1 MRLDLHVLKREASL
15 AIGLVILLLGSM
27 TIATGSYPPMV
38 VVESGSMMHD
48 NEHGSV
54 GAIDPGDLVLVMSP
68 DRHDIITFAEATE
81 TGGEHEGYETH
92 GMPGDVII
100 FRKNG
105 GSDTPVI
112 HRALLQAIANPNGGW
127 DVPGTDVVGAESGF
141 VELEYDCFHGNSK
154 LKIDLSIITHEGY
167 ITTGDNRWSN
177 GCQYD
182 QQSLT
187 DENGELVTAIKD
199 EWIMG
204 VASLEIPW
212 VGAVKLYASGTAGQ
226 VTGNTWGNLA
236 VLVAIIIS
244 APVIIE
250 MITDRLTSKNED
262 DESNDFEATEAS
274 SEEE

>member
-1 MRLDLHVLKREASL
+1 
-15 AIGLVILLLGSM
+15 
-27 TIATGSYPPMV
+27 
-38 VVESGSMMHD
+38 
-48 NEHGSV
+48 
-54 GAIDPGDLVLVMSP
+54 
-68 DRHDIITFAEATE
+68 
-81 TGGEHEGYETH
+81 
-92 GMPGDVII
+92 
-100 FRKNG
+100 
-105 GSDTPVI
+105 
-112 HRALLQAIANPNGGW
+112 LLQAIANPNGGW

-262 DESNDFEATEAS
+262 EESNDFEATEAS

>member
-1 MRLDLHVLKREASL
+1 MDIQVLKRETSL

-27 TIATGSYPPMV
+27 TIATGTYPPMV

-48 NEHGSV
+48 YSMEKGSV
-54 GAIDPGDLVLVMSP
+54 GTIDPGDLVLVMATN
-68 DRHDIITFAEATE
+68 RHDIITYVEAME
-81 TGGEHEGYETH
+81 EGGEHEGYEMH

-112 HRALLQAIANPNGGW
+112 HRVLLKAVSNPTGGW
-127 DVPGTDVVGAESGF
+127 DVPGTNIEGVSSISI
-141 VELEYDCFHGNSK
+141 ELEYPCWHGNTNLTIK
-154 LKIDLSIITHEGY
+154 NWIPEHEGY
-167 ITTGDNRWSN
+167 ITTGDNRATN

-199 EWIMG
+199 EWIIG

-212 VGAVKLYASGTAGQ
+212 VGAVKLYASGTDGQ
-226 VTGNTWGNLA
+226 VPDNSWSNLA
-236 VLVAIIIS
+236 IMVAIVI
-244 APVIIE
+244 ATPVIIE
-250 MITDRLTSKNED
+250 MITDRINSKNQAQSD
-262 DESNDFEATEAS
+262 
-274 SEEE
+274 EEE

>member
-1 MRLDLHVLKREASL
+1 
-15 AIGLVILLLGSM
+15 
-27 TIATGSYPPMV
+27 MV

-81 TGGEHEGYETH
+81 PGGEHEGYETH

-127 DVPGTDVVGAESGF
+127 DVPGTDGVGAESGF
-141 VELEYDCFHGNSK
+141 VELEYDCFHGNSN

-250 MITDRLTSKNED
+250 MITNRLNPKDED
-262 DESNDFEATEAS
+262 EESNDVEASETS